1 MNLISIGNI
10 ISLGLFFWPWST
22 YFHITEKKAVEEF
35 QSYPYLSGIMRCLI
49 WVLYA
54 DKLVGA
60 TNSMG
65 FNMLF
70 LMLLCVYVP
79 HEGYRKKRLRVYYI
93 LFSEVV
99 LLAIVIV
106 VAVLC
111 FHDRRALFVRVV
123 GGVFDVVMYAS
134 PLAIWK
140 TVVSTRSVEYMPFW
154 LSFAVLSN
162 CMYWTVYAIVQ
173 FDILILVRKIK
184 GYFETNDHYY
194 CNNEGHLQVP
204 NGLGVMFGVIQLG
217 LYAYFYFHGNNR
229 VRPSEEVIR
238 GSAV

>member
-1 MNLISIGNI
+1 MKLHR
-10 ISLGLFFWPWST
+10 ST
-22 YFHITEKKAVEEF
+22 YFHITVEKKAVEEF

-49 WVLYA
+49 WVFYA

-65 FNMLF
+65 FSMLY
-70 LMLLCVYVP
+70 LMLLFVYVP
-79 HEGYRKKRLRVYYI
+79 HEGDRKKRLRVYYI
-93 LFSEVV
+93 LFCEVV
-99 LLAIVIV
+99 LMAIIIV

-123 GGVFDVVMYAS
+123 GGVFDVIMYAS

-154 LSFAVLSN
+154 LSFAVLSTS
-162 CMYWTVYAIVQ
+162 MYWTVYAIVQ
-173 FDILILVRKIK
+173 FDILILV
-184 GYFETNDHYY
+184 
-194 CNNEGHLQVP
+194 P
-204 NGLGVMFGVIQLG
+204 NGLGVIFGVIQLG

-229 VRPSEEVIR
+229 VRPSEETIG